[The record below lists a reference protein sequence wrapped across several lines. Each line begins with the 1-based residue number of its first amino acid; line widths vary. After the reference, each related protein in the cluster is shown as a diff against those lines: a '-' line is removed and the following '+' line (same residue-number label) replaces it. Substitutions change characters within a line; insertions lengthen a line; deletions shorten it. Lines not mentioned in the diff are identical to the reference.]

1 MKTRFA
7 MALGLIAIAAVATLG
22 IYLSRQE
29 EEEQYATDVPWTGE
43 VDDDNPFAEMI
54 EEGAGLIA
62 MLRAQAAEQASKMK
76 VA

>member
-1 MKTRFA
+1 

-22 IYLSRQE
+22 VYLSRQ
-29 EEEQYATDVPWTGE
+29 EEEQYATDVPWMGE
-43 VDDDNPFAEMI
+43 ADSDDPFAEMV